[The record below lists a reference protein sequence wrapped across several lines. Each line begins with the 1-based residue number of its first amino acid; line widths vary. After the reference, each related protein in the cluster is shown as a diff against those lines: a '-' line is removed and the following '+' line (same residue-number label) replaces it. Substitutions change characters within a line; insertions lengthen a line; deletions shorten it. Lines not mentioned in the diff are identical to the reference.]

1 MSFTRYDSKAAKNEN
16 LIHTNVWCFYQGGLS
31 RGCLSEFNSVWSLEN
46 MMRNTQ
52 YKQLLHTN
60 IQHHL
65 KVYYKGT
72 QSCIIMKTITR
83 SY

>member
-46 MMRNTQ
+46 MMQNT
-52 YKQLLHTN
+52 
-60 IQHHL
+60 
-65 KVYYKGT
+65 
-72 QSCIIMKTITR
+72 
-83 SY
+83 